1 MVRGSDNMVRGS
13 DNVVRGSDNMV
24 RGSDNMVHGSDN
36 VVRGSDNMV
45 RGSDNMVRGSDD
57 MVRGSDNVQQKSK
70 AVKVEMP
77 MISSSSHTSVSSAPV
92 EYDPM
97 SYAPPTTHT
106 IFRPASKKMGASLFD
121 ELDSFYLD
129 LANLESVGAI
139 PPSTDI
145 EEQSEICPAEVP
157 TAVVETPEVPSLLEP
172 VTLEPEPIISAETTA
187 TETTR
192 KKKKTKLAPGLSL
205 KKKGVSSL
213 VAKWQQV
220 QKEVRRDFKNIDEE
234 RISSTHK

>member
-1 MVRGSDNMVRGS
+1 MYEETVLPHYMIAPGY
-13 DNVVRGSDNMV
+13 
-24 RGSDNMVHGSDN
+24 
-36 VVRGSDNMV
+36 
-45 RGSDNMVRGSDD
+45 
-57 MVRGSDNVQQKSK
+57 Q
-70 AVKVEMP
+70 MP

-145 EEQSEICPAEVP
+145 EEQSEGNRASSELVMGRIEFQM
-157 TAVVETPEVPSLLEP
+157 S
-172 VTLEPEPIISAETTA
+172 
-187 TETTR
+187 
-192 KKKKTKLAPGLSL
+192 KYDKLASS
-205 KKKGVSSL
+205 KKPFSS
-213 VAKWQQV
+213 KRQ
-220 QKEVRRDFKNIDEE
+220 RM
-234 RISSTHK
+234 T